1 MKRFLEGF
9 PITLAIPLARAP
21 LPLVRESVL
30 APARRPARRALFP
43 LVRKSFLA
51 PRSALLLLVRESV
64 LAPRSAVV
72 LVFSLL
78 TPLLTTACVRRTLTI
93 TTDPPDARVYLNDQ
107 EIGHSRVTTD
117 FLWYGDY
124 DVAIRK
130 DGYQT
135 VQTNWKIET
144 PWYQVIPLDFFF
156 EVFWPGELHD
166 QHERHFVL
174 EPQQLPTQAELIE
187 RANETREL
195 ALDARK

>member
-1 MKRFLEGF
+1 MNGIDSA
-9 PITLAIPLARAP
+9 PIARTP
-21 LPLVRESVL
+21 RRVRCADL
-30 APARRPARRALFP
+30 
-43 LVRKSFLA
+43 SFLA
-51 PRSALLLLVRESV
+51 LV
-64 LAPRSAVV
+64 LAPRNIAIASIAF
-72 LVFSLL
+72 LAFG
-78 TPLLTTACVRRTLTI
+78 CVRRTLTI
-93 TTDPPDARVYLNDQ
+93 TTEPPDARVYLNDQ
-107 EIGHSRVTTD
+107 EIGHSKVTTD

-130 DGYQT
+130 EGYQT
-135 VQTNWKIET
+135 LQTNWNIET

-166 QHERHFVL
+166 EHSRHFVL